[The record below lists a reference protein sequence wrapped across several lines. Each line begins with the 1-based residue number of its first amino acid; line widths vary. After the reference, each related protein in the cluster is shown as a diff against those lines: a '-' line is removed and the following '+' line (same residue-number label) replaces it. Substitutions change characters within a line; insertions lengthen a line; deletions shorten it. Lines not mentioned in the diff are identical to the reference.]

1 MDQNKSL
8 DGDIE
13 CRFVCD
19 EKESVEMCINSSNI
33 VIGLRTGVKR
43 GAYFVF
49 RASTLAKGRARLTPV
64 SMAEMSLELES
75 STSMKPAAPI
85 VSFPF
90 ASFLFPLTTTR
101 PFLSF
106 WT

>member
-1 MDQNKSL
+1 M
-8 DGDIE
+8 E
-13 CRFVCD
+13 RV
-19 EKESVEMCINSSNI
+19 
-33 VIGLRTGVKR
+33 
-43 GAYFVF
+43 AYFVF
-49 RASTLAKGRARLTPV
+49 WASTLAKGRARLTPV

-90 ASFLFPLTTTR
+90 SFPPFPFPLTTTR

-106 WT
+106 

>member
-1 MDQNKSL
+1 M
-8 DGDIE
+8 E
-13 CRFVCD
+13 RV
-19 EKESVEMCINSSNI
+19 
-33 VIGLRTGVKR
+33 
-43 GAYFVF
+43 AYFVF
-49 RASTLAKGRARLTPV
+49 WASTLAKGRARLTPV

-90 ASFLFPLTTTR
+90 PPFPFPLTTTR

-106 WT
+106 